1 VKFKRSCAA
10 LAFVALALT
19 GTACT
24 LAPAPPASCP
34 GEATPPTALVS
45 ALVQLTNAA
54 RASNG
59 LPPLAWNP
67 QLACL
72 AQQWSDHMAASGQLM
87 HRDLGSLFR
96 NPAYSGY
103 HALGENIFE
112 GTPSMTADGM
122 QNVWMNSP
130 DHRANIL
137 AGNFSSFGIGVSYA
151 NGRVWATED
160 FSG

>member
-1 VKFKRSCAA
+1 MKFKRSVAA
-10 LAFVALALT
+10 LAFVVLALT

-34 GEATPPTALVS
+34 GEAAPPTALIS
-45 ALVQLTNAA
+45 ALVQQTNAV
-54 RASNG
+54 RASSG

-72 AQQWSDHMAASGQLM
+72 AQQWSDHMAATGRLG
-87 HRDLGSLFR
+87 HRDLGSLFG

-112 GTPSMTADGM
+112 GTSSTAAD
-122 QNVWMNSP
+122 VIEYLWMSSP
-130 DHRANIL
+130 EHRANIL
-137 AGNFSSFGIGVSYA
+137 AGNYSSLGIGVSYA
-151 NGRVWATED
+151 NGQVWATED
-160 FSG
+160 FGG